1 MNPALFVLGV
11 LLIGTGFVT
20 LIKQLHDRRLQ
31 ESLVEFR
38 GPRGDAGR
46 RVTAFLGLLAPIVT
60 SIAAGVGFVA
70 VGLMRLSSF

>member
-20 LIKQLHDRRLQ
+20 LIKQLHDRTLH

-38 GPRGDAGR
+38 GSRSGAGR
-46 RVTAFLGLLAPIVT
+46 KATAFLGLLAPIVT
-60 SIAAGVGFVA
+60 SIAAGVAFVA
-70 VGLMRLSSF
+70 VGLLRLSSL